1 MRIII
6 TGGTGW
12 IGRQLAGQLAGDG
25 HETIILSRNPGQTAG
40 MPAGVRLERWDAKT
54 AAGWGHLA
62 DGADAIVNLAGERLA
77 GPSPAYRW
85 TEKRKQAICDSR
97 RNAGLAVTEAVRAAK
112 NKPKVLIQ
120 ASGINYYDTG
130 DALATENTPA
140 GSGFLPH
147 VVKDC
152 WEAST
157 AEVDAMGVRRAII
170 RTGPVL
176 GSNSPVLS
184 PILLQFKL
192 FAGGTIGNG
201 KQWFPWVHIDDVIG
215 VTRFLI
221 DNPAGT
227 GPFNLVAPNPVTNAE
242 MGKIVGR
249 VLGRPSWLP
258 APSFAFNLAFGEMA
272 MTLTEGVHAQP
283 KRLLELGYTFR
294 FPTLDAAV
302 RNSVS
307 K

>member
-1 MRIII
+1 MRVII

-12 IGRQLAGQLAGDG
+12 IGRQLAANLAADQ
-25 HETIILSRNPGQTAG
+25 HEVIVLSRNPNQPVKL
-40 MPAGVRLERWDAKT
+40 PASVKIERWDGRS
-54 AAGWGHLA
+54 AAGWGQWA
-62 DGADAIVNLAGERLA
+62 EGADAIVNLAGERLA

-85 TEKRKQAICDSR
+85 TEKRKQAICNSR
-97 RNAGLAVTEAVRAAK
+97 RNAGLAVSEAVRAAK

-130 DALATENTPA
+130 DTLVDENASA

-147 VVKDC
+147 VVRDC
-152 WEAST
+152 WETST
-157 AEVDAMGVRRAII
+157 VDVETMGVRRAIL

-176 GSNSPVLS
+176 GPDSPVLS

-192 FAGGTIGNG
+192 FGGGTIGNG

-221 DNPAGT
+221 DNPAGA
-227 GPFNLVAPNPVTNAE
+227 GPFNLVAPNPVTNAQ
-242 MGKIVGR
+242 MAKIVGR

-258 APSFAFNLAFGEMA
+258 APSFVFKLAFGEMA
-272 MTLTEGVHAQP
+272 MTLLEGVHAEP
-283 KRLLELGYTFR
+283 KRLQELGYTFR
-294 FPTLDAAV
+294 FPTLETALQSTV
-302 RNSVS
+302 R

>member
-12 IGRQLAGQLAGDG
+12 IGRQLAANLAADQ
-25 HETIILSRNPGQTAG
+25 HEVIVLSRNPDQPVKL
-40 MPAGVRLERWDAKT
+40 PASTRVERWDGRS
-54 AAGWGHLA
+54 AAGWGQWA

-97 RNAGLAVTEAVRAAK
+97 RNAGLAVTEAVRIAK

-130 DALATENTPA
+130 DALVDETAPA

-147 VVKDC
+147 VVSAC

-157 AEVDAMGVRRAII
+157 VEVETLGVRRAII

-176 GSNSPVLS
+176 GPDSPVLA

-192 FAGGTIGNG
+192 FGGGTIGNG

-221 DNPAGT
+221 DNPAGA

-242 MGKIVGR
+242 MAKIVGG

-258 APSFAFNLAFGEMA
+258 APSFAFKLAFGEMA
-272 MTLTEGVHAQP
+272 MTLLEGVHAEP
-283 KRLLELGYTFR
+283 KRLRELGYTFR
-294 FPTLDAAV
+294 FPTLETALQSTVD
-302 RNSVS
+302 

>member
-25 HETIILSRNPGQTAG
+25 HETIVLSRNPSQTAG

-120 ASGINYYDTG
+120 ASGINYYDY
-130 DALATENTPA
+130 
-140 GSGFLPH
+140 
-147 VVKDC
+147 
-152 WEAST
+152 
-157 AEVDAMGVRRAII
+157 RRCAC
-170 RTGPVL
+170 
-176 GSNSPVLS
+176 
-184 PILLQFKL
+184 
-192 FAGGTIGNG
+192 
-201 KQWFPWVHIDDVIG
+201 H
-215 VTRFLI
+215 
-221 DNPAGT
+221 
-227 GPFNLVAPNPVTNAE
+227 
-242 MGKIVGR
+242 
-249 VLGRPSWLP
+249 
-258 APSFAFNLAFGEMA
+258 
-272 MTLTEGVHAQP
+272 
-283 KRLLELGYTFR
+283 
-294 FPTLDAAV
+294 
-302 RNSVS
+302 
-307 K
+307 